1 MNGTHYKNELT
12 KLPVSKPADKYPDG
26 YQAGRYWRKL
36 GGSLYDFYVYEY
48 VGVDPSNGKPLYNKY
63 LTDENGNET
72 EYELL
77 GTCEM
82 KGNTYYALVPAD
94 ADENAEFLEYVI
106 LKLEKEENGD
116 AYLVSIDDDDEADE
130 VEDFFNDYL
139 ADEIDYDEEN
149 K

>member
-1 MNGTHYKNELT
+1 MEEMNK
-12 KLPVSKPADKYPDG
+12 DM
-26 YQAGRYWRKL
+26 
-36 GGSLYDFYVYEY
+36 EY
-48 VGVDPSNGKPLYNKY
+48 YT

-82 KGNTYYALVPAD
+82 NGNTYYALVPAD

-106 LKLEKEENGD
+106 LKLEKEEDGE

-139 ADEIDYDEEN
+139 ADKIDYDEEN